1 MYFSFFKLKKW
12 GKKTAAARRHNCAV
26 LPKKKMN
33 VSGGT
38 TMIRYVDCAA
48 AHPGDGSQMHPYK
61 TISQAAAV
69 AQPGD
74 EILVAPGV
82 YREEVSPRW
91 AGKKG
96 QNIIYRSA
104 VPRGAVITGAEPAKG
119 WQPYQEDTWLLTVP
133 NSFFGAYNPYTTLVW
148 GDWLNQGIPCHTGEV
163 FLGDKSL
170 YECDSLEKV
179 LHPVPNDE
187 SWDVEFT
194 THTWYTAQSE
204 DGENTLIYANFQ
216 GKDPNKENVEITV
229 RPHCFY
235 PAQEHVDYITLTG
248 FVVTKA
254 ATQWAPPTALQDGM
268 IGPHWSKGW
277 LIENCEVSHSKC
289 SGISLGKY
297 LQQGNDNK
305 WSHYKYKD
313 GTQTQRDCALIAQI
327 DGWSKETIGSHTV
340 RGCDIHDCGQT
351 GIVGN
356 LGCVFSVIEHN
367 HIHHINNKRNLAG
380 AEIGGIKFH
389 AAIDVIIRG
398 NHFHHCTRGIWLDW
412 QTQGTRVSGNLF
424 HDNCMARDY
433 LLQRKNMGG
442 LGLGEDLFIEI
453 AHGPC
458 LVDNNILLSERAVKL
473 PTQGVAF
480 VHNLIAGS
488 ITAVG
493 RGVKNGSD
501 KYDSTRYTPIHLPHR
516 TEITG
521 FMSILHGDVRF
532 YNNVFVQQ
540 PVREKLAEICAP
552 LPGDTMEWDDNNLV
566 CGTVPYTGYMTQ
578 EQWEHCFDGYCGEGC
593 PVNRDRY
600 YMPLPVWTGG
610 NVYFNGAKPADIER
624 DATVD
629 AQHHITLELKQ
640 EDGVYRLETNMMEYL
655 PTCATIT
662 SDTLGL
668 AFEPEERFETPE
680 GETIV
685 FDTDFYGNTRSASPV
700 PGPFCN

>member
-1 MYFSFFKLKKW
+1 
-12 GKKTAAARRHNCAV
+12 
-26 LPKKKMN
+26 
-33 VSGGT
+33 
-38 TMIRYVDCAA
+38 MIRYVDCTAA
-48 AHPGDGSQMHPYK
+48 CPGDGSRLHPFK

-69 AQPGD
+69 AMPGD
-74 EILVAPGV
+74 EVLVAPGV

-91 AGKKG
+91 AGTR
-96 QNIIYRSA
+96 IAPIVYRSA
-104 VPRGAVITGAEPAKG
+104 EPRAAVITGAEVVKG
-119 WQPYQEDTWLLTVP
+119 WKPYQGDTWVVTIP
-133 NSFFGAYNPYTTLVW
+133 NSFFGTYNPYTTLVF
-148 GDWLNQGIPCHTGEV
+148 GDWLNMGLPCHTGEV
-163 FLGDKSL
+163 FLNDKSL
-170 YECDSLEKV
+170 YEQPALEKV
-179 LHPVPNDE
+179 LEPEENDE
-187 SWDVEFT
+187 SWDIEFT
-194 THTWYTAQSE
+194 KHTWYTEQSA
-204 DGENTLIYANFQ
+204 DGMSTLIYANFQ
-216 GKDPNKENVEITV
+216 GKDPNEENVEITA

-235 PAQEHVDYITLTG
+235 PEQEHVNYITLTG

-277 LIENCEVSHSKC
+277 VIENCEVSHSKC

-356 LGCVFSVIEHN
+356 LGCVFSVIENN

-493 RGVKNGSD
+493 RGVKNGSE

-552 LPGDTMEWDDNNLV
+552 TPGDPMEWDDNNLA

-578 EQWEHCFDGYCGEGC
+578 AQWEACFEGYCGEGC

-600 YMPLPVWTGG
+600 YMPLPVWMGG
-610 NVYFNGAKPADIER
+610 NVYFNGAKPADIDP
-624 DATVD
+624 DAVVD
-629 AQHHITLELKQ
+629 TEHHITLELKQ
-640 EDGVYRLETNMMEYL
+640 EDGAYRLETNMMEYL
-655 PTCATIT
+655 PPVHMID
-662 SDTLGL
+662 SDTLGI

-680 GETIV
+680 GETIT
-685 FDTDFYGNTRSASPV
+685 FNTDFYGAYRPTTPL
-700 PGPFCN
+700 PGPFAN

>member
-1 MYFSFFKLKKW
+1 
-12 GKKTAAARRHNCAV
+12 
-26 LPKKKMN
+26 
-33 VSGGT
+33 
-38 TMIRYVDCAA
+38 MIRYVDCAA

-96 QNIIYRSA
+96 QSIVYRSA

-412 QTQGTRVSGNLF
+412 QAQGTRVSGNLF

>member
-1 MYFSFFKLKKW
+1 
-12 GKKTAAARRHNCAV
+12 
-26 LPKKKMN
+26 
-33 VSGGT
+33 
-38 TMIRYVDCAA
+38 MIRYVDCAA
-48 AHPGDGSQMHPYK
+48 SHPGDGSKNCPFR

-74 EILVAPGV
+74 EVLVAPGV

-91 AGKKG
+91 AGN
-96 QNIIYRSA
+96 QYQPIVYRSA
-104 VPRGAVITGAEPAKG
+104 QPRAAVITGAEVVKS
-119 WQPYQEDTWLLTVP
+119 WQPYQGDTWVVTLP
-133 NSFFGAYNPYTTLVW
+133 NSFFGSYNPYATLIS
-148 GDWLNQGIPCHTGEV
+148 GDWLDMGIPCHTGEV
-163 FLGDKSL
+163 FLNDKSL
-170 YECDSLEKV
+170 YEQDSLEKV
-179 LHPVPNDE
+179 LQPVENDA
-187 SWDVEFT
+187 SWDIAFT
-194 THTWYTAQSE
+194 KHTWYTTQSE
-204 DGENTLIYANFQ
+204 DGESTLIYANFQ
-216 GKDPNKENVEITV
+216 GKNPNEENVEITV

-235 PAQEHVDYITLTG
+235 PEQEHVNYITLTG

-277 LIENCEVSHSKC
+277 VIENCEVSHSKC

-305 WSHYKYKD
+305 WLHYKYKD

-356 LGCVFSVIEHN
+356 LGCVFSVIENN

-389 AAIDVIIRG
+389 AAIDVIIRN
-398 NHFHHCTRGIWLDW
+398 NHFHHCVRGIWLDW
-412 QTQGTRVSGNLF
+412 QTQGTRVSANLF
-424 HDNCMARDY
+424 HDNCMPRDY
-433 LLQRKNMGG
+433 LLQRKNTMG
-442 LGLGEDLFIEI
+442 LGLGEDIFIEI

-458 LVDNNILLSERAVKL
+458 LVDNNIMLSERAIKL

-488 ITAVG
+488 VTAVG
-493 RGVKNGSD
+493 KGVKNGSQ

-540 PVREKLAEICAP
+540 PVREQLQEICKP
-552 LPGDTMEWDDNNLV
+552 QPGDPMEWDDNNLV
-566 CGTVPYTGYMTQ
+566 CGTLTYSGYMTQ
-578 EQWEHCFDGYCGEGC
+578 EQWESCFQGYCGEGC
-593 PVNRDRY
+593 GVNRDRY
-600 YMPLPVWTGG
+600 YMPLPVWMGG
-610 NVYFNGAKPADIER
+610 NVYFNGAQPADIDT
-624 DATVD
+624 DAVVD
-629 AQHHITLELKQ
+629 TQHHITLELKQ
-640 EDGVYRLETNMMEYL
+640 EDGVYHLDTNLADYL
-655 PTCATIT
+655 PTCQMID
-662 SDTLGL
+662 SNTLGL

-680 GETIV
+680 GEDIV
-685 FDTDFYGNTRSASPV
+685 FDTDFYGNKRGVSPV
-700 PGPFCN
+700 PGPFAN

>member
-1 MYFSFFKLKKW
+1 
-12 GKKTAAARRHNCAV
+12 
-26 LPKKKMN
+26 
-33 VSGGT
+33 
-38 TMIRYVDCAA
+38 MIRYVDCAA
-48 AHPGDGSQMHPYK
+48 SHPGDGSKNCPFR

-74 EILVAPGV
+74 EVLVAPGV

-91 AGKKG
+91 AGN
-96 QNIIYRSA
+96 QYQPIVYRSA
-104 VPRGAVITGAEPAKG
+104 QPRAAVITGAEVVKS
-119 WQPYQEDTWLLTVP
+119 WQPYQGDTWVVTLP
-133 NSFFGAYNPYTTLVW
+133 NSFFGSYNPYATLIS
-148 GDWLNQGIPCHTGEV
+148 GDWLDMGIPCHTGEV
-163 FLGDKSL
+163 FLNDKSL
-170 YECDSLEKV
+170 YEQDSLEKV
-179 LHPVPNDE
+179 LQPVENDA
-187 SWDVEFT
+187 SWDIAFT
-194 THTWYTAQSE
+194 KHTWYTTQSE
-204 DGENTLIYANFQ
+204 DGESTLIYANFQ
-216 GKDPNKENVEITV
+216 GKNPNEENVEITV

-235 PAQEHVDYITLTG
+235 PEQEHVNYITLTG

-277 LIENCEVSHSKC
+277 VIENCEVSHSKC

-305 WSHYKYKD
+305 WLHYKYKD

-356 LGCVFSVIEHN
+356 LGCVFSVIENN

-389 AAIDVIIRG
+389 AAIDVIIRN
-398 NHFHHCTRGIWLDW
+398 NHFHHCVRGIWLDW
-412 QTQGTRVSGNLF
+412 QTQGTRVSANLF
-424 HDNCMARDY
+424 HDNCMPRDY
-433 LLQRKNMGG
+433 LLQRKNTMG
-442 LGLGEDLFIEI
+442 LGLGEDIFIEI

-458 LVDNNILLSERAVKL
+458 LVDNNILLSERAIKL

-488 ITAVG
+488 VTAVG
-493 RGVKNGSD
+493 KGVKNGSQ

-540 PVREKLAEICAP
+540 PVREQLQEICKP
-552 LPGDTMEWDDNNLV
+552 QPGDPMEWDDNNLV
-566 CGTVPYTGYMTQ
+566 CGTLTYSGYMTQ
-578 EQWEHCFDGYCGEGC
+578 EQWESCFEGYCGEGC
-593 PVNRDRY
+593 GVNRDRY
-600 YMPLPVWTGG
+600 YMPLPVWMGG
-610 NVYFNGAKPADIER
+610 NVYFNGAQPADIDT
-624 DATVD
+624 DAVVD
-629 AQHHITLELKQ
+629 TQHHITLELKQ
-640 EDGVYRLETNMMEYL
+640 EDGVYHLDTNLADYL
-655 PTCATIT
+655 PTCQMID
-662 SDTLGL
+662 SNTLGL

-680 GETIV
+680 GEDIV
-685 FDTDFYGNTRSASPV
+685 FDTDFYGNKRGVSPV
-700 PGPFCN
+700 PGPFAN

>member
-1 MYFSFFKLKKW
+1 
-12 GKKTAAARRHNCAV
+12 
-26 LPKKKMN
+26 
-33 VSGGT
+33 
-38 TMIRYVDCAA
+38 MIRYVDCAA

-82 YREEVSPRW
+82 YPEEISPRW

-96 QNIIYRSA
+96 QSIVYRSA

-305 WSHYKYKD
+305 WSRYKYKD

-629 AQHHITLELKQ
+629 TQHHITLELKQ

>member
-96 QNIIYRSA
+96 QSIVYRSA

-194 THTWYTAQSE
+194 IHTWYTAQSE

-629 AQHHITLELKQ
+629 TQHHITLELKQ
-640 EDGVYRLETNMMEYL
+640 EDGIYRLETNMMEYL

>member
-1 MYFSFFKLKKW
+1 
-12 GKKTAAARRHNCAV
+12 
-26 LPKKKMN
+26 
-33 VSGGT
+33 
-38 TMIRYVDCAA
+38 MIRYVDCAA
-48 AHPGDGSQMHPYK
+48 SHPGDGSKNCPFR

-74 EILVAPGV
+74 EVLVAPGV

-91 AGKKG
+91 AGN
-96 QNIIYRSA
+96 QYQPIVYRSA
-104 VPRGAVITGAEPAKG
+104 QPRAAVITGAEVVKS
-119 WQPYQEDTWLLTVP
+119 WQPYQGDTWVVTLP
-133 NSFFGAYNPYTTLVW
+133 NSFFGSYNPYATLIS
-148 GDWLNQGIPCHTGEV
+148 GDWLDMGIPCHTGEV
-163 FLGDKSL
+163 FLNDKSL
-170 YECDSLEKV
+170 YEQDSLEKV
-179 LHPVPNDE
+179 LQPVENDS
-187 SWDVEFT
+187 SWDIAFT
-194 THTWYTAQSE
+194 KHTWYTTQSE
-204 DGENTLIYANFQ
+204 DGESTLIYANFQ
-216 GKDPNKENVEITV
+216 GKNPNEENVEITV

-235 PAQEHVDYITLTG
+235 PEQEHVNYITLTG

-277 LIENCEVSHSKC
+277 VIENCEVSHSKC

-305 WSHYKYKD
+305 WLHYKYKD

-389 AAIDVIIRG
+389 AAIDVIIRN
-398 NHFHHCTRGIWLDW
+398 NHFHHCVRGIWLDW
-412 QTQGTRVSGNLF
+412 QTQGTRVSANLF
-424 HDNCMARDY
+424 HDNCMPRDY
-433 LLQRKNMGG
+433 LLQRKNTMG
-442 LGLGEDLFIEI
+442 LGLGEDIFIEI

-458 LVDNNILLSERAVKL
+458 LVDNNIMLSERAIKL

-488 ITAVG
+488 VTAVG
-493 RGVKNGSD
+493 KGVKNGSQ

-540 PVREKLAEICAP
+540 PVREQLQEICKP
-552 LPGDTMEWDDNNLV
+552 QPGDPMEWDDNNLV
-566 CGTVPYTGYMTQ
+566 CGTLTYSGYMTQ
-578 EQWEHCFDGYCGEGC
+578 EQWESCFQGYCGEGC
-593 PVNRDRY
+593 GVNRDRY
-600 YMPLPVWTGG
+600 YMPLPVWMGG
-610 NVYFNGAKPADIER
+610 NVYFNGAQPADIDT
-624 DATVD
+624 DAVVD
-629 AQHHITLELKQ
+629 TQHHITLELKQ
-640 EDGVYRLETNMMEYL
+640 EDGVYHLDTNLADYL
-655 PTCATIT
+655 PTCQMID
-662 SDTLGL
+662 SNTLGL

-680 GETIV
+680 GEDIV
-685 FDTDFYGNTRSASPV
+685 FDTDFYGNKRGVAPV
-700 PGPFCN
+700 PGPFAN

>member
-1 MYFSFFKLKKW
+1 
-12 GKKTAAARRHNCAV
+12 
-26 LPKKKMN
+26 
-33 VSGGT
+33 
-38 TMIRYVDCAA
+38 MIRYVNCAA

-96 QNIIYRSA
+96 QSIVYRSA

-610 NVYFNGAKPADIER
+610 NVYFNGAKPADIEH

-629 AQHHITLELKQ
+629 TQHHITLELKQ
-640 EDGVYRLETNMMEYL
+640 EDGIYRLETNMMEYL

-685 FDTDFYGNTRSASPV
+685 FDTDFYGNNRSASPV

>member
-1 MYFSFFKLKKW
+1 
-12 GKKTAAARRHNCAV
+12 
-26 LPKKKMN
+26 
-33 VSGGT
+33 
-38 TMIRYVDCAA
+38 MIRYVDCAA
-48 AHPGDGSQMHPYK
+48 SHPGDGSKNCPFR

-74 EILVAPGV
+74 EVLVAPGV

-91 AGKKG
+91 AGN
-96 QNIIYRSA
+96 QYQPIVYRSA
-104 VPRGAVITGAEPAKG
+104 QPRAAVITGAEVVKS
-119 WQPYQEDTWLLTVP
+119 WQPYQGDTWVVTLP
-133 NSFFGAYNPYTTLVW
+133 NSFFGSYNPYATLIS
-148 GDWLNQGIPCHTGEV
+148 GDWLDMGIPCHTGEV
-163 FLGDKSL
+163 FLNDKSL
-170 YECDSLEKV
+170 YEQDSLEKV
-179 LHPVPNDE
+179 LQPVENDA
-187 SWDVEFT
+187 SWDIAFT
-194 THTWYTAQSE
+194 KHTWYTTQSE
-204 DGENTLIYANFQ
+204 DGESTLIYANFQ
-216 GKDPNKENVEITV
+216 GKNPNEENVEITV

-235 PAQEHVDYITLTG
+235 PEQEHVNYITLTG

-277 LIENCEVSHSKC
+277 VIENCEVSHSKC

-305 WSHYKYKD
+305 WLHYKYKD

-356 LGCVFSVIEHN
+356 LGCVFSVIENN

-389 AAIDVIIRG
+389 AAIDVIIRN
-398 NHFHHCTRGIWLDW
+398 NHFHHCVRGIWLDW
-412 QTQGTRVSGNLF
+412 QTQGTRVSANLF
-424 HDNCMARDY
+424 HDNCMPRDY
-433 LLQRKNMGG
+433 LLQQKNTMG
-442 LGLGEDLFIEI
+442 LGLGEDIFIEI

-458 LVDNNILLSERAVKL
+458 LVDNNILLSERAIKL

-488 ITAVG
+488 VTAVG
-493 RGVKNGSD
+493 KGVKNGSQ

-540 PVREKLAEICAP
+540 PVREQLQEICKP
-552 LPGDTMEWDDNNLV
+552 QPGDPMEWDDNNLV
-566 CGTVPYTGYMTQ
+566 CGTLTYSGYMTQ
-578 EQWEHCFDGYCGEGC
+578 EQWESCFQGYCGEGC
-593 PVNRDRY
+593 GVNRDRY
-600 YMPLPVWTGG
+600 YMPLPVWMGG
-610 NVYFNGAKPADIER
+610 NVYFNGAQPADIDT
-624 DATVD
+624 DAVVD
-629 AQHHITLELKQ
+629 TQHHITLELKQ
-640 EDGVYRLETNMMEYL
+640 EDGVYHLDTNLADYL
-655 PTCATIT
+655 PTCQMID
-662 SDTLGL
+662 SNTLGL

-680 GETIV
+680 GEDIV
-685 FDTDFYGNTRSASPV
+685 FDTDFYGNKRGVSPV
-700 PGPFCN
+700 PGPFAN

>member
-1 MYFSFFKLKKW
+1 
-12 GKKTAAARRHNCAV
+12 
-26 LPKKKMN
+26 
-33 VSGGT
+33 
-38 TMIRYVDCAA
+38 MIRYVDCSAA
-48 AHPGDGSQMHPYK
+48 RSGDGSAQHPYK

-69 AQPGD
+69 AMPGD
-74 EILVAPGV
+74 EVVVAPGV
-82 YREEVSPRW
+82 YREEVSPRF
-91 AGKKG
+91 AGTERAP
-96 QNIIYRSA
+96 IVYRSA
-104 VPRGAVITGAEPAKG
+104 VPRGATITGAERMTG
-119 WQPYQEDTWLLTVP
+119 WVKYEGDVWQLTVP
-133 NSFFGAYNPYTTLVW
+133 NGLFGETNPYTTLVF
-148 GDWLNQGIPCHTGEV
+148 GDWLNQGVPCHTGEV
-163 FLGDKSL
+163 FLNDKSL
-170 YECDSLEKV
+170 YEQDTLEKV
-179 LHPVPNDE
+179 LNPEYYDG
-187 SWDVEFT
+187 SWDRDFT
-194 THTWYTAQSE
+194 KHTWYTRQSE
-204 DGENTLIYANFQ
+204 DGEDTLIFANFQ
-216 GKDPNKENVEITV
+216 GKDPNAENVEITV

-235 PAQEHVDYITLTG
+235 PAAEHVNYITLTG

-277 LIENCEVSHSKC
+277 VIEDCEVSHSKC

-356 LGCVFSVIEHN
+356 LGCVFSLIENN

-389 AAIDVIIRG
+389 AAIDVIIRN

-412 QTQGTRVSGNLF
+412 QTQGTRVSCNLF
-424 HDNCMARDY
+424 HDNCMPYDY
-433 LLQRKNMGG
+433 LLKKENREG

-480 VHNLIAGS
+480 VHNLFGGAIA
-488 ITAVG
+488 AVG

-540 PVREKLAEICAP
+540 PVREKMVELVA
-552 LPGDTMEWDDNNLV
+552 DYKDNEWEDENLTA
-566 CGTVPYTGYMTQ
+566 GTLTYSGYMT
-578 EQWEHCFDGYCGEGC
+578 EQQWKACFDGYCGEGC
-593 PVNRDRY
+593 PQNRDRY

-610 NVYFNGAKPADIER
+610 NVFFNGAKPADIEE
-624 DATVD
+624 DFTLD
-629 AQHHITLELKQ
+629 TQHHITLELKEEAGQ
-640 EDGVYRLETNMMEYL
+640 YRLETNLMDYL
-655 PTCATIT
+655 PGASLIT
-662 SDTLGL
+662 SDTLGM

-680 GETIV
+680 GEDIL
-685 FDTDFYGNTRSASPV
+685 FDTDFYGNDRTSNLVA
-700 PGPFCN
+700 GPFAK

>member
-1 MYFSFFKLKKW
+1 
-12 GKKTAAARRHNCAV
+12 
-26 LPKKKMN
+26 
-33 VSGGT
+33 
-38 TMIRYVDCAA
+38 MIRYVDCAA
-48 AHPGDGSQMHPYK
+48 SHPGDGSKNCPFR

-74 EILVAPGV
+74 EVLVAPGV

-91 AGKKG
+91 AGN
-96 QNIIYRSA
+96 QYQPIVYRSA
-104 VPRGAVITGAEPAKG
+104 QPRAAVITGAEVVKS
-119 WQPYQEDTWLLTVP
+119 WQPYQGDTWVVTLP
-133 NSFFGAYNPYTTLVW
+133 NSFFGSYNPYATLVS
-148 GDWLNQGIPCHTGEV
+148 GDWLDMGIPCHTGEV
-163 FLGDKSL
+163 FLNDKSL
-170 YECDSLEKV
+170 YEQDSLEKV
-179 LHPVPNDE
+179 LQPVENDS
-187 SWDVEFT
+187 SWDIAFT
-194 THTWYTAQSE
+194 KHTWYTTQSE
-204 DGENTLIYANFQ
+204 DGESTLIYANFQ
-216 GKDPNKENVEITV
+216 GKNPNEENVEITV

-235 PAQEHVDYITLTG
+235 PEQEHVNYITLTG

-277 LIENCEVSHSKC
+277 VIENCEVSHSKC

-305 WSHYKYKD
+305 WLHYKYKD

-389 AAIDVIIRG
+389 AAIDVIIRN
-398 NHFHHCTRGIWLDW
+398 NHFHHCVRGIWLDW
-412 QTQGTRVSGNLF
+412 QTQGTRVSANLF
-424 HDNCMARDY
+424 HDNCMPRDY
-433 LLQRKNMGG
+433 LLQRKNTMG
-442 LGLGEDLFIEI
+442 LGLGEDIFIEI

-458 LVDNNILLSERAVKL
+458 LVDNNIMLSERAIKL

-488 ITAVG
+488 VTAVG
-493 RGVKNGSD
+493 KGVKNGSQ

-540 PVREKLAEICAP
+540 PVREQLQEICKP
-552 LPGDTMEWDDNNLV
+552 QPGDPMEWDDNNLV
-566 CGTVPYTGYMTQ
+566 CGTLTYSGYMTQ
-578 EQWEHCFDGYCGEGC
+578 EQWESCFQGYCGEGC
-593 PVNRDRY
+593 GVNRDRY
-600 YMPLPVWTGG
+600 YMPLPVWMGG
-610 NVYFNGAKPADIER
+610 NVYFNGAQPADIDT
-624 DATVD
+624 DAVVD
-629 AQHHITLELKQ
+629 TQHHITLELKQ
-640 EDGVYRLETNMMEYL
+640 EDGVYHLDTNLADYL
-655 PTCATIT
+655 PTCQMID
-662 SDTLGL
+662 SNTLGL

-680 GETIV
+680 GEDIV
-685 FDTDFYGNTRSASPV
+685 FDTDFYGNKRGVAPV
-700 PGPFCN
+700 PGPFAN

>member
-96 QNIIYRSA
+96 QSIVYRSA

-629 AQHHITLELKQ
+629 TQHHITLELKQ

>member
-1 MYFSFFKLKKW
+1 
-12 GKKTAAARRHNCAV
+12 
-26 LPKKKMN
+26 
-33 VSGGT
+33 
-38 TMIRYVDCAA
+38 MIRYVDCAA
-48 AHPGDGSQMHPYK
+48 ARSGDGSQLHPFK

-74 EILVAPGV
+74 EVLVAPGV

-96 QNIIYRSA
+96 QSIVYRSA
-104 VPRGAVITGAEPAKG
+104 VPRGAVITGAEPMKG
-119 WQPYQEDTWLLTVP
+119 WQPYQRDTWVLTVP

-170 YECDSLEKV
+170 YECDALEKV
-179 LHPVPNDE
+179 LHPTANDE

-216 GKDPNKENVEITV
+216 GKNPNEEDVEITV

-305 WSHYKYKD
+305 WSHYKFKD

-389 AAIDVIIRG
+389 AAIDVIIRN

-424 HDNCMARDY
+424 HDNCMPRDY
-433 LLQRKNMGG
+433 LLQRKNMAG

-540 PVREKLAEICAP
+540 PVREKLTEICAP

-629 AQHHITLELKQ
+629 TQHHITLELKQ
-640 EDGVYRLETNMMEYL
+640 EDGIYRLETNMMEYL
-655 PTCATIT
+655 PQCDMIT

-685 FDTDFYGNTRSASPV
+685 FDTDFYGNTRPTSPV
-700 PGPFCN
+700 AGPFCN

>member
-1 MYFSFFKLKKW
+1 
-12 GKKTAAARRHNCAV
+12 
-26 LPKKKMN
+26 
-33 VSGGT
+33 
-38 TMIRYVDCAA
+38 MIRYVDCAT

-96 QNIIYRSA
+96 QSIVYRSA

-305 WSHYKYKD
+305 WSRYKYKD

-412 QTQGTRVSGNLF
+412 QTQGTRVCGNLF

>member
-1 MYFSFFKLKKW
+1 
-12 GKKTAAARRHNCAV
+12 
-26 LPKKKMN
+26 
-33 VSGGT
+33 
-38 TMIRYVDCAA
+38 MILYVDGSSRGI
-48 AHPGDGSQMHPYK
+48 GDGTARKPFR

-69 AQPGD
+69 AMPGD
-74 EILVAPGV
+74 EVLVAPGI
-82 YREEVSPRW
+82 YREEVSPAN
-91 AGKKG
+91 AGTRLAP
-96 QNIIYRSA
+96 IVYRSA
-104 VPRGAVITGAEPAKG
+104 VPRGATITGAQRFQNWEPFEGDVWK
-119 WQPYQEDTWLLTVP
+119 LTLS
-133 NSFFGAYNPYTTLVW
+133 NEIFHNYNPYTTLVY

-163 FLGDKSL
+163 FLNDKSL
-170 YECDSLEKV
+170 YEQDTLEKV
-179 LHPVPNDE
+179 LNPGFYDG
-187 SWDVEFT
+187 SWDREFT
-194 THTWYTAQSE
+194 KHTWYTTQSE
-204 DGENTLIYANFQ
+204 DGEETILYANFQ
-216 GKDPNKENVEITV
+216 GKNPNEEVVEITL

-235 PAQEHVDYITLTG
+235 PAAEHVDYITLSG

-277 LIENCEVSHSKC
+277 VIENCEVSHSKC

-356 LGCVFSVIEHN
+356 LGCVFSVIENN

-433 LLQRKNMGG
+433 LLKPENTEG

-458 LVDNNILLSERAVKL
+458 LVDNNIMLSERAVKL

-480 VHNLIAGS
+480 VHNLFGGS

-532 YNNVFVQQ
+532 HNNVFVQQ
-540 PVREKLAEICAP
+540 PVREKLEEICAP
-552 LPGDTMEWDDNNLV
+552 TRDNEWDDANLIT
-566 CGTVPYTGYMTQ
+566 GTVPYSGYMR
-578 EQWEHCFDGYCGEGC
+578 EDAWKACFEGYCGEGC
-593 PVNRDRY
+593 GVNRDRY

-610 NVYFNGAKPADIER
+610 NVFFNGAQPADIE
-624 DATVD
+624 DDFTVD
-629 AQHHITLELKQ
+629 TQHHITLELKE
-640 EDGVYRLETNMMEYL
+640 EDGKYTLVTNLMDYL
-655 PTCATIT
+655 PEAKLICT
-662 SDTLGL
+662 DTLGI
-668 AFEPEERFETPE
+668 AFEPEQRYE
-680 GETIV
+680 GPNGEDIV
-685 FDTDFYGNTRSASPV
+685 FDTDFYGNRRSGKVVA
-700 PGPFCN
+700 GPFAK

>member
-1 MYFSFFKLKKW
+1 
-12 GKKTAAARRHNCAV
+12 
-26 LPKKKMN
+26 
-33 VSGGT
+33 
-38 TMIRYVDCAA
+38 MILYVDGSSRGI
-48 AHPGDGSQMHPYK
+48 GDGTARKPFR

-69 AQPGD
+69 AMPGD
-74 EILVAPGV
+74 EVLVAPGI
-82 YREEVSPRW
+82 YREEVSPAN
-91 AGKKG
+91 AGTRLAP
-96 QNIIYRSA
+96 IVYRSA
-104 VPRGAVITGAEPAKG
+104 VPRGATITGAQRFQNWEHFEGDVWK
-119 WQPYQEDTWLLTVP
+119 LTLS
-133 NSFFGAYNPYTTLVW
+133 NEIFHHYNPYTTLVY

-163 FLGDKSL
+163 FLNDKSL
-170 YECDSLEKV
+170 YEQDTLEKV
-179 LHPVPNDE
+179 LNPEFYDG
-187 SWDVEFT
+187 SWDREFT
-194 THTWYTAQSE
+194 KHTWYTTQSE
-204 DGENTLIYANFQ
+204 DGEETILYANFQ
-216 GKDPNKENVEITV
+216 GKNPNEEVVEITL

-235 PAQEHVDYITLTG
+235 PAAEHVDYITLSG

-277 LIENCEVSHSKC
+277 VIENCEVSHSKC

-356 LGCVFSVIEHN
+356 LGCVFSVIENN

-433 LLQRKNMGG
+433 LLKPENTEG

-458 LVDNNILLSERAVKL
+458 LVDNNIMLSERAVKL

-480 VHNLIAGS
+480 VHNLFGGS

-521 FMSILHGDVRF
+521 FMSILHGDVKF

-540 PVREKLAEICAP
+540 PVREKLEEICAP
-552 LPGDTMEWDDNNLV
+552 TRDNEWDDANLIT
-566 CGTVPYTGYMTQ
+566 GTVPYSGYMR
-578 EQWEHCFDGYCGEGC
+578 EDAWKACFEDYCGEGC
-593 PVNRDRY
+593 GVNRDRY

-610 NVYFNGAKPADIER
+610 NVFFNGAQPADIE
-624 DATVD
+624 DDFTVD
-629 AQHHITLELKQ
+629 TQHHITLELKE
-640 EDGVYRLETNMMEYL
+640 EDGKYTLVTNLMDYL
-655 PTCATIT
+655 PEAKLICT
-662 SDTLGL
+662 DTLGI
-668 AFEPEERFETPE
+668 AFEPEQRYE
-680 GETIV
+680 GPNGEDIV
-685 FDTDFYGNTRSASPV
+685 FDTDFYGNRRSGKVVA
-700 PGPFCN
+700 GPFAK